1 MLTTRCPHC
10 STVFRIRP
18 EQLSVR
24 GGRVRCGHCQQPFS
38 ALSHL
43 EEMEDDEFS
52 AASKPAPEQAPAPVS
67 APASASVQPAAV
79 PSASPATPPAVAPAN
94 RQTAAPAVSR
104 SAEAEKARLLAALA
118 NAPVPMSSAEA
129 LRPWP
134 VPQIPA
140 LADSAPAFDGR
151 SERQTLILPEPGH
164 HQPMPAHEAEAP
176 AVGDDFSMNVQLDEA
191 AFKEVKAELAD
202 GLDIDFT
209 GLDEEAAPAPA
220 EAAPESEPQPYV
232 SEIAR
237 ELGVAAYDPSQDQ
250 VFGQTVMLSE
260 PIDMPDG
267 PALPAFDNGPQS
279 LFDELER
286 QKGQPAVQVEDRRK
300 RSPGLWIAGFLVLLL
315 LAALQLSYV
324 FRTELTRW
332 LPESRPWLEEA
343 CALLGC
349 DVPYPQIMSGDLIV
363 IESSAFTPEAQ
374 AGQFRLTAT
383 ILNKAEFAQAWP
395 HLELTITDRFD
406 IAVARRVL
414 KPAEWLPPLLAQQPA
429 FEAHSEVS
437 ANLTL
442 ELDQLAASGY
452 RLYVFYP

>member
-52 AASKPAPEQAPAPVS
+52 AASKPSPEQTSAPAPAQPAAMPSEPPATPAAS
-67 APASASVQPAAV
+67 APASKP
-79 PSASPATPPAVAPAN
+79 TE
-94 RQTAAPAVSR
+94 APAVSR

-118 NAPVPMSSAEA
+118 NAPVPMSSDEP

-134 VPQIPA
+134 VPKIPA
-140 LADSAPAFDGR
+140 AEAPAPAFDGL
-151 SERQTLILPEPGH
+151 SERQTLVLPEPVH

-176 AVGDDFSMNVQLDEA
+176 AVGDDFSMNVRLDES

-209 GLDEEAAPAPA
+209 GLDEGPAPA
-220 EAAPESEPQPYV
+220 QEETAEPAPAPQPYV

-267 PALPAFDNGPQS
+267 PAMPAFDNGPQS

-286 QKGQPAVQVEDRRK
+286 QKGQSAVQVEDRRK

-324 FRTELTRW
+324 FRSELTRW

-349 DVPYPQIMSGDLIV
+349 DVPYPQVMSGDLIV

-383 ILNKAEFAQAWP
+383 ILNKAGFAQAWP

-414 KPAEWLPPLLAQQPA
+414 KPAEWLPPLLALQPA